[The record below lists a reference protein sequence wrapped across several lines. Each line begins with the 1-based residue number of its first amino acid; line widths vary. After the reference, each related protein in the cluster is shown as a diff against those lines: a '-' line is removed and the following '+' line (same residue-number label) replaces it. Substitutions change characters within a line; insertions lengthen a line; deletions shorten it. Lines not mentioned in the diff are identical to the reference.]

1 MSLKFGLT
9 TRMSRVRRQAD
20 AEDGSEAT
28 VAGVLSMSESI
39 RITKNRTM
47 TSATETMTSVIPTMK
62 VDECS
67 NVRPLASK
75 LEDHSEEHARH
86 LAHLRA
92 LPEVRAERIAKI
104 KKMIADGSFD
114 TESRLSAAIDR
125 MLEELRHH

>member
-1 MSLKFGLT
+1 MSLEFGLT

-28 VAGVLSMSESI
+28 VAGVLSMSEST

-47 TSATETMTSVIPTMK
+47 TSAAETMTTMK
-62 VDECS
+62 VDECV
-67 NVRPLASK
+67 NVRPLSSELA
-75 LEDHSEEHARH
+75 DHSEEHSRH

-104 KKMIADGSFD
+104 KQMIADGSFD

>member
-1 MSLKFGLT
+1 
-9 TRMSRVRRQAD
+9 
-20 AEDGSEAT
+20 
-28 VAGVLSMSESI
+28 MSESI
-39 RITKNRTM
+39 RTTKNRTM
-47 TSATETMTSVIPTMK
+47 TSAAETMTSVLHPMT

-67 NVRPLASK
+67 NVRPLASE
-75 LEDHSEEHARH
+75 LVDHSEEHARH

-104 KKMIADGSFD
+104 KQMIADGSFD